1 MRMRIL
7 RILRLRHRFALP
19 LRPPLLRLHQVHPA
33 VKVRLEQGIRRFRVV
48 RFQRTDRDEL
58 C

>member
-1 MRMRIL
+1 MRIL